1 MSTLMSRQDLK
12 GARAGRGA
20 RRGEKGRRAE
30 PAAQGGEMD
39 ELLATLSHELRTPT
53 TAILGWAELIS
64 ERRCDGDMF
73 ERGMEVIRRNA
84 RLQERLIGQ
93 LLDFARAGTSHSKLR
108 PRSTPLAPVV
118 VASVETVMPLARN
131 KSVEVRSRIEF
142 AEAAVSGEAELL
154 QQVFVNLLS
163 NAVKFAPESGHV
175 EARLSRGGA
184 ACAEVAVG
192 DDGPGIAA
200 DFLPHVFEPFRQADA
215 VRLAGRGGLGL
226 GLAIARKLVEMHG
239 GEIGA
244 RSGGEGLGSTFT
256 VRLPLEGRTR
266 V

>member
-1 MSTLMSRQDLK
+1 MSTAMSRQELK
-12 GARAGRGA
+12 GAG
-20 RRGEKGRRAE
+20 
-30 PAAQGGEMD
+30 MD

-64 ERRCDGDMF
+64 ERRCDGDIF
-73 ERGMEVIRRNA
+73 ERGIEVIRRNA

-93 LLDFARAGTSHSKLR
+93 LLDFARAGTAHSILR
-108 PRSTPLAPVV
+108 PLSTPLAPVV
-118 VASVETVMPLARN
+118 EASVETVMPLARN
-131 KSVEVRSRIEF
+131 KSLEVSSRIEF
-142 AEAAVSGEAELL
+142 PGVTVSGEAELL

-163 NAVKFAPESGHV
+163 NAVKFAAEGGHV
-175 EARLSRGGA
+175 EVRLARWGA
-184 ACAEVAVG
+184 TCAEVAVG

-244 RSGGEGLGSTFT
+244 RSGGEGRGATFT
-256 VRLPLEGRTR
+256 VRLPLESGTR